1 MNGNRSNRAPFR
13 SLMTVA
19 SSLSLIVAALLALA
33 SLMAPIPALAV
44 QSLPTP
50 VADQNRIQLWPG
62 NCVAATWS
70 PSGNALAVRPGSGS
84 ILVTVAAAVELNAAT
99 AQYQTLLPGGSAS
112 EWTPVSAVTT
122 VASGTLQLR
131 VDNLTPSPPVNGVLT
146 TIQFRVSPSSSL
158 TTYAC
163 SGAYSL
169 FTAST
174 QVYMPIV
181 SRGVISTVVD
191 LTTLTEPDNS
201 VCQANYLLS
210 PNQAYVARLSDA
222 NDFYK
227 IQVTQKSSL
236 YFTVTNFTQAGQV
249 QFRTNVG
256 TDCANGIL
264 PNGTL
269 FGSSFQSVA
278 GATRSLVVPNVDPGT
293 YYLRVVFSGGGT
305 PPNTDYQM
313 EYSTSTAPPSP
324 YEPNNTPCA
333 AAAIA
338 GATDYAAYPDDDND
352 WYVLNLQ
359 VRSNITLVASHAVT
373 TMQYLIYTGADC
385 AQITSNA
392 QLVTF
397 DGGKT
402 SVTLT
407 IPNAAIGKYFV
418 RVAPTNSYKSS
429 TVLYTF
435 KITTT
440 SALTAQAED
449 GTLHKNLPSDQTP
462 LPLNIEPE
470 EAPIP

>member
-19 SSLSLIVAALLALA
+19 SSLSLIMAALLALA

-50 VADQNRIQLWPG
+50 VADQTRIQLWPG
-62 NCVAATWS
+62 NCVAATWT
-70 PSGNALAVRPGSGS
+70 PAGNALAVRLGTGS
-84 ILVTVAAAVELNAAT
+84 ILITVAAGVELNAAT
-99 AQYQTLLPGGSAS
+99 ARYQILRPGVAADD
-112 EWTPVSAVTT
+112 WAPVSAVTT

-131 VDNLTPSPPVNGVLT
+131 VDNLVPSPPVNGVLT
-146 TIQFRVSPSSSL
+146 TIQFQVSPSGS
-158 TTYAC
+158 TAYAC

-174 QVYMPIV
+174 FVYMPIV

-201 VCQANYLLS
+201 VCQANYVLS

-222 NDFYK
+222 NDFYQIK
-227 IQVTQKSSL
+227 VTQKSSL

-293 YYLRVVFSGGGT
+293 YFLRVVFSGGGT

-338 GATDYAAYPDDDND
+338 GATDITAYPDDDND

-359 VRSNITLVASHAVT
+359 VRSKVTLVASHAVT

-385 AQITSNA
+385 TQITSNA

-449 GTLHKNLPSDQTP
+449 GVVHKNLPTDQTP

>member
-19 SSLSLIVAALLALA
+19 SSLSLIIAALLALA

-50 VADQNRIQLWPG
+50 VADQTRIQLWPG
-62 NCVAATWS
+62 NCVAATWT
-70 PSGNALAVRPGSGS
+70 PSGNALAVRAGSGS

-99 AQYQTLLPGGSAS
+99 AQYQTLRPGESAS

-131 VDNLTPSPPVNGVLT
+131 VDNLTPSPPANGVLT
-146 TIQFRVSPSSSL
+146 TIQFRVSPSGSS
-158 TTYAC
+158 TNYAC

-169 FTAST
+169 FIASN

-201 VCQANYLLS
+201 VCQANYVLS

-222 NDFYK
+222 NDFYQIK
-227 IQVTQKSSL
+227 VTQKSSL

-256 TDCANGIL
+256 TDCASGVL

-293 YYLRVVFSGGGT
+293 YFLRVVFSGGGT

-313 EYSTSTAPPSP
+313 EYSASTAPPSP

-333 AAAIA
+333 APAIA
-338 GATDYAAYPDDDND
+338 AGSDITAYPDDDND
-352 WYVLNLQ
+352 WYVLDLQ
-359 VRSNITLVASHAVT
+359 VRSKVTLVASHAVT

-385 AQITSNA
+385 TQITSNA

-407 IPNAAIGKYFV
+407 IPNAATGKYFV

-462 LPLNIEPE
+462 LPLNIGPE